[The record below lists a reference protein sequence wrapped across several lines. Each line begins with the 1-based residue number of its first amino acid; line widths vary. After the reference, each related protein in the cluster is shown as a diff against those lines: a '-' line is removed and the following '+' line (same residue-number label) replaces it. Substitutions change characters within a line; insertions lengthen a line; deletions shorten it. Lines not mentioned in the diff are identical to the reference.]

1 MPRVQKVTPKALRN
15 PLSEPFGECRVSRK
29 PARKP
34 PFRNLLSNPPLS
46 DLASESDTCPEY
58 PYIGPSR
65 KLPSAPRVQ
74 RVILPPEASECD
86 TCPEYPSRENPSGCR
101 PSSPPVPE
109 CLDRKPHPGALRASH
124 VSRGPSRREFPREI
138 TRVRRVSRDLIQ
150 ENPGCT
156 RMRHVCRAGKPPGC
170 RSAAQRRH
178 PRETPG
184 HSANTPCVPGSVSFS
199 VEF

>member
-65 KLPSAPRVQ
+65 KHPSAPRVQ

-109 CLDRKPHPGALRASH
+109 CLNRKPHPGALRASH

-138 TRVRRVSRDLIQ
+138 TRVR
-150 ENPGCT
+150 
-156 RMRHVCRAGKPPGC
+156 HVCRAGKPPGC
-170 RSAAQRRH
+170 RSEAQRRH
-178 PRETPG
+178 PQKTPG
-184 HSANTPCVPGSVSFS
+184 HSANTPRVPGSVSFS
-199 VEF
+199 AEF

>member
-15 PLSEPFGECRVSRK
+15 PLFGALRSMPGVPKASLESTLS
-29 PARKP
+29 KP
-34 PFRNLLSNPPLS
+34 PFEPPLS
-46 DLASESDTCPEY
+46 DLASESNTCPEY

-109 CLDRKPHPGALRASH
+109 CLNRKLHPGALRASH

-138 TRVRRVSRDLIQ
+138 TRVH
-150 ENPGCT
+150 
-156 RMRHVCRAGKPPGC
+156 HVCRAGKPPWG
-170 RSAAQRRH
+170 RSEVQ
-178 PRETPG
+178 
-184 HSANTPCVPGSVSFS
+184 
-199 VEF
+199 